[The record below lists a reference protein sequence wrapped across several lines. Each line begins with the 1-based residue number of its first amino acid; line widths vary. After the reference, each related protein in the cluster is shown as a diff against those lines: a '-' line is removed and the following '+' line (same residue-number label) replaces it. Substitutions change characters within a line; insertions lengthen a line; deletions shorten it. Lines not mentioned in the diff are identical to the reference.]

1 VIRPH
6 WIGSPKALLL
16 SVLLLLMGGASA
28 AVRGE
33 DKLPLCRIDRI
44 DGAIASGG
52 FLEITG
58 FAVDP
63 ERGTPVQKLEVL
75 LDGALVGESTLSGL
89 RPDVASHFHR
99 QGYLWSGWS
108 ASTSLEHI
116 SAGKHVIQVK
126 AIAPSGIKASCG
138 IREVEVLAVPSV
150 PSPPAWRIGAVIL
163 LRTLVFLLWLGLVG
177 WFPARILGRPIVLL
191 APLLGLALFAI
202 FAETGGALK
211 VRPIISALC
220 LTAVSGLAL
229 LASTFARRTRS
240 RRPSRMVAV
249 TFFCCAVFAVIGAIP
264 LAAHGEG
271 TVLGSIDDAVRECS
285 VADSIS
291 RFGWRVPSDIRG
303 YLAAIPANM
312 RDAHIRQ
319 GGSYLLSALGDAF
332 GVRAHAVYSVAM
344 LATGVLVILATGLL
358 AQRALRAFPNW
369 RWVAPALVALNST
382 LLTTLYGQHFGNLLS
397 VTLFTA
403 FLSLVLVLLRSPRAR
418 NVWPVALIAAAAFTL
433 YPETTPV
440 WGAAALLTLGIV
452 GSARRM
458 RAVRRIAGA
467 ALLAVVLNP
476 VGLLTA
482 ANFFSRMTSRA
493 PSPQAL
499 GMSSAR
505 NRLMTGDTHYFP
517 RLTVVVGL
525 EAYRED
531 APAPLGT
538 ARAILIPAATILILA
553 TMLLGWARLAVGQR
567 WLVAA
572 LVLPVAL
579 ALAWMYRLNFPYG
592 FAKLLPLAVPG
603 WVTAFVLLACRAAEP
618 PDRSRLSVRRLLSF
632 GTLVLVAA
640 LALPAARHVVARA
653 KRAIPSCDP
662 DFRVL
667 PDMAAARIRRDSVI
681 EIDEPLVA
689 RREWIRYFLGEWA
702 TEVAAITPES
712 KPLQSERRHYLLL
725 DRRRPDQAKRITGF
739 VALDFALVPV
749 ASTLVPAR

>member
-1 VIRPH
+1 
-6 WIGSPKALLL
+6 
-16 SVLLLLMGGASA
+16 M
-28 AVRGE
+28 
-33 DKLPLCRIDRI
+33 
-44 DGAIASGG
+44 
-52 FLEITG
+52 
-58 FAVDP
+58 
-63 ERGTPVQKLEVL
+63 EVL
-75 LDGALVGESTLSGL
+75 LDGALVGEPFLSGL
-89 RPDVASHFHR
+89 RPDVAIAFHR
-99 QGYLWSGWS
+99 PDYLWSGWS
-108 ASTSLEHI
+108 ASASLEHV
-116 SAGKHVIQVK
+116 SAGKHIIQVK
-126 AIAPSGIKASCG
+126 AGAPSGIKASCG
-138 IREVEVLAVPSV
+138 IREVEVLAVPYV

-202 FAETGGALK
+202 FAEAGAALK
-211 VRPIISALC
+211 LRPIVSALS

-229 LASTFARRTRS
+229 LASTFARRIRL
-240 RRPSRMVAV
+240 RRPGRTVALTLV
-249 TFFCCAVFAVIGAIP
+249 CCAFFAAIGVIP
-264 LAAHGEG
+264 LASHGEG

-291 RFGWRVPSDIRG
+291 RFGWRLPSDIRG

-312 RDAHIRQ
+312 RDAHIRL

-344 LATGVLVILATGLL
+344 LATGILIILATGLL
-358 AQRALRAFPNW
+358 ALRVLRAFPTW
-369 RWVAPALVALNST
+369 RWVAPTLVAVNST

-418 NVWPVALIAAAAFTL
+418 SVWPVALIASAAFTL

-452 GSARRM
+452 GLGRRM

-467 ALLAVVLNP
+467 ALLAAALNP

-482 ANFFSRMTSRA
+482 ANFFSRMTSHE

-531 APAPLGT
+531 APAPIGT
-538 ARAILIPAATILILA
+538 VRAILIPVAIILILLTA
-553 TMLLGWARLAVGQR
+553 LLGWARLSVGRR
-567 WLVAA
+567 WLVLA
-572 LVLPVAL
+572 LVLPVAG
-579 ALAWMYRLNFPYG
+579 ALAWMYRLSFPYG

-603 WVTAFVLLACRAAEP
+603 WVTAFVLLACFAAEQ
-618 PDRSRLSVRRLLSF
+618 PDRSHLSLPRLVSWA
-632 GTLVLVAA
+632 TLVLVAA
-640 LALPAARHVVARA
+640 LALPAARHVMARA
-653 KRAIPSCDP
+653 RRAIPAFDS

-689 RREWIRYFLGEWA
+689 RREWMRYFLGEWE
-702 TEVAAITPES
+702 TEVAAITPEP
-712 KPLQSERRHYLLL
+712 KPLRSKRRHYLLL
-725 DRRRPDQAKRITGF
+725 DRRRPDQAKRITGS
-739 VALDFALVPV
+739 VALDFALLPV